1 MQSTVDS
8 EKEAFAGRKIMYT
21 YGFIQD
27 TDMDSKVQG
36 VWKDFLNFW
45 EFCSISIL
53 PYIVRYL
60 FVVRI

>member
-36 VWKDFLNFW
+36 VWKDF
-45 EFCSISIL
+45 CSISIL
-53 PYIVRYL
+53 PLL
-60 FVVRI
+60 FFGLRIFYV

>member
-36 VWKDFLNFW
+36 VWKDFLKFL

-53 PYIVRYL
+53 PL
-60 FVVRI
+60 LG

>member
-27 TDMDSKVQG
+27 TDMDGKVQE
-36 VWKDFLNFW
+36 N
-45 EFCSISIL
+45 IL
-53 PYIVRYL
+53 GL
-60 FVVRI
+60 F

>member
-27 TDMDSKVQG
+27 TDMDSKVHEI
-36 VWKDFLNFW
+36 F
-45 EFCSISIL
+45 ISFEN
-53 PYIVRYL
+53 L
-60 FVVRI
+60 FSFA

>member
-27 TDMDSKVQG
+27 TDMDGKVHG
-36 VWKDFLNFW
+36 IFY
-45 EFCSISIL
+45 IL
-53 PYIVRYL
+53 EIES
-60 FVVRI
+60 FA